1 LAVSIHESAFLS
13 GLKLSE
19 AAMFVKAKPC
29 FAEVNP
35 AIVSAKAA
43 VCGGEVEQ
51 NHRSLQERR
60 DFLKY
65 SAAFLATSPLI
76 EDDSEIYPKNVNTN
90 SKPSDLKITDLRV
103 AVVIKPGPSPCPL
116 IRIDTNQG
124 VSGLGEVRDGA
135 SPTYALFLK
144 SRLLGENP
152 LQIDRLFRKIK
163 QFGGHAR
170 QGGGVCAIEMALW
183 DIAGKVYN
191 APVYQMLGGKFRDKI
206 RLYADTEESKDPKIY
221 AERMKERKE
230 RMALTWLKMDL
241 GIEMVA
247 DTSGTVTNPTDIEQW
262 QANTLPHPLVA
273 MEVTDKGISRL
284 EEYVATVRDAVG
296 MEIPLA
302 MDHLGHLGVKSII
315 RLGKAYEKYNLS
327 WMEDVI
333 PWTYT
338 DLLKQISDQSPTPIL
353 TGEDI
358 YLKEPFRVLC
368 ENHAV
373 GKIHPDLAT
382 SGGILETH
390 KIGDVAEEFGVPMA
404 MHFAGTPICCMANVH
419 CAAATQNFLVMEHHS
434 LDVPWWSS
442 LVQEGTSA
450 PIVHNGFIEVPERP
464 GLGVTLNE
472 DVVRRHLAPGTGY
485 FEPTPQWDNERSW
498 DRLWS

>member
-1 LAVSIHESAFLS
+1 MNENDRHGFDRREILKTSAMALGS
-13 GLKLSE
+13 ALLVGEPLE
-19 AAMFVKAKPC
+19 A
-29 FAEVNP
+29 
-35 AIVSAKAA
+35 
-43 VCGGEVEQ
+43 
-51 NHRSLQERR
+51 
-60 DFLKY
+60 
-65 SAAFLATSPLI
+65 
-76 EDDSEIYPKNVNTN
+76 YPKGVNSN
-90 SKPSDLKITDLRV
+90 SNPSALKITDLRV
-103 AVVIKPGPSPCPL
+103 ATIVKPGPSPCPI

-124 VSGLGEVRDGA
+124 VYGLGEVRDGA
-135 SPTYALFLK
+135 SPTFALFLK
-144 SRLLGENP
+144 SRILGENP

-191 APVYQMLGGKFRDKI
+191 VPVYAMLGGKFRDKI
-206 RLYADTEESKDPKIY
+206 RIYADTEESKDPKVY
-221 AERMKERKE
+221 ARRMKERKE
-230 RMALTWLKMDL
+230 GMGLTWLKMDL
-241 GIEMVA
+241 GVEMVS
-247 DTSGTVTNPTDIEQW
+247 DTPGTVTHPSDLSPWETTQ
-262 QANTLPHPLVA
+262 LPHPFLA
-273 MEVTDKGISRL
+273 MEVTDKGIAML
-284 EEYVATVRDAVG
+284 EEYVAAVRDAVG
-296 MEIPLA
+296 MEIPLS

-368 ENHAV
+368 ERHAV
-373 GKIHPDLAT
+373 SKIHPDLAT

-390 KIGDVAEEFGVPMA
+390 KIGDMAEEYGVPMA
-404 MHFAGTPICCMANVH
+404 MHFAGTPISCMANIH
-419 CAAATQNFLVMEHHS
+419 CAAATQNFLALENHS
-434 LDVPWWSS
+434 LDVPWWSL
-442 LVQEGTSA
+442 LVEEGVKT
-450 PIVHNGFIEVPERP
+450 PFVNHGWIEVPDRP

-472 DVVRRHLAPGTGY
+472 DVVRQHLAPNSGY
-485 FEPTPQWDNERSW
+485 FEPTPQWDQERSW